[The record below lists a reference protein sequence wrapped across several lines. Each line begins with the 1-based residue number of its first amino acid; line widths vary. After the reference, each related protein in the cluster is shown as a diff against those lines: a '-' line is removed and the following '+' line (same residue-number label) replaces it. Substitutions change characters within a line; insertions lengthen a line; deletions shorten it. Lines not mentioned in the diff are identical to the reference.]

1 MVLLVACGVV
11 LRAPLDMQLY
21 ETDSCTQGLSQ
32 RIDADNEYLQTISKG
47 WGSALKKAFESLPD
61 VTLNEKVTDHVT

>member
-1 MVLLVACGVV
+1 
-11 LRAPLDMQLY
+11 MQLY

-61 VTLNEKVTDHVT
+61 VTLNKQNDTA